1 MKKPTVLEN
10 SHFYPK
16 LVPDKNVKKPN
27 FTQKS
32 QHFLKIATFIRNLSP
47 FCVKRAKFH
56 TNQGKFMYIVQLQ
69 SVLTKLLKSHIS
81 PKNASFTYE
90 KALFIPGFYEDRR
103 ILSNFGDTWMCCSS
117 EAYFWP
123 NIWFDFRFH
132 IPVQGVSLNLK
143 LWPCS
148 WILGFSLPSW
158 SNVVLAISS
167 NVNIVFNVPHKT
179 YSCATIII
187 IKATFH

>member
-1 MKKPTVLEN
+1 
-10 SHFYPK
+10 
-16 LVPDKNVKKPN
+16 
-27 FTQKS
+27 
-32 QHFLKIATFIRNLSP
+32 
-47 FCVKRAKFH
+47 
-56 TNQGKFMYIVQLQ
+56 
-69 SVLTKLLKSHIS
+69 
-81 PKNASFTYE
+81 
-90 KALFIPGFYEDRR
+90 
-103 ILSNFGDTWMCCSS
+103 MCCSS

-148 WILGFSLPSW
+148 WILGFSIGFSLPSW

>member
-1 MKKPTVLEN
+1 MV
-10 SHFYPK
+10 
-16 LVPDKNVKKPN
+16 
-27 FTQKS
+27 
-32 QHFLKIATFIRNLSP
+32 
-47 FCVKRAKFH
+47 
-56 TNQGKFMYIVQLQ
+56 
-69 SVLTKLLKSHIS
+69 
-81 PKNASFTYE
+81 
-90 KALFIPGFYEDRR
+90 
-103 ILSNFGDTWMCCSS
+103 CCSS

-187 IKATFH
+187 IKATFHWAEFSTLSDIFFCLKTNWQRVGIERQKRYHFTRKIPSSGKLSKGP